1 MTGVGFS
8 GPSPGPSAVAGW
20 RAAKSC
26 LPCARRLAT
35 SSHLELKT
43 ALGGNS
49 LVHGFRRG
57 VDRASGRPK
66 VPQPVSE
73 GQGFPADWWSPLPSQ
88 RVLQVRLTAPRD
100 ARSFILLRS
109 SGMASAGG
117 GNLFPW
123 SVFGF
128 MKIFLAL
135 LAKPKLERVIT
146 TEKRKNTSS
155 ASTQGTENYDELRF
169 LGQERTLISRWT
181 FFLSQCLLEARGCLV
196 QVLDTLPPAQG
207 YTTIIS

>member
-49 LVHGFRRG
+49 LVHGFRQRG

-88 RVLQVRLTAPRD
+88 RVLQVRLTAPREATVLHPSTLFGD
-100 ARSFILLRS
+100 GFCRRWQSLPLECIWFYEDLS
-109 SGMASAGG
+109 CPSGKTKIRAGYH
-117 GNLFPW
+117 N
-123 SVFGF
+123 
-128 MKIFLAL
+128 
-135 LAKPKLERVIT
+135 
-146 TEKRKNTSS
+146 RK
-155 ASTQGTENYDELRF
+155 A
-169 LGQERTLISRWT
+169 
-181 FFLSQCLLEARGCLV
+181 
-196 QVLDTLPPAQG
+196 
-207 YTTIIS
+207 